1 MSYLAEAHGLLPDNH
16 FGGRKGQ
23 GTENALHAALE
34 TIHSGWKEGKV
45 VSALL
50 LDISGAFDNVSHD
63 RLLHNL
69 RTRRIAQAYT
79 GWLSSFLRGR
89 STSLVLP
96 EYTMPTRRVETGI
109 PQGSSLSPILYI
121 FYNADLMG
129 RGAPDWG
136 TDNIGYIDDTT
147 MLATGDSERANCQ
160 RLREHYRRGCLR
172 WAATHASRFEPSNFQ
187 LIHFHPPGRRARGG
201 AEPPRSGPGEPLDLG
216 DGQVVEASTTARLLG
231 VILDQTLTFEAHLK
245 HIDSAATR
253 RLQAISA
260 LGGSKWGLRLREL
273 RHVYMACITPIML
286 YAASVWYTPPV
297 RGRMR
302 FHGRQKKVLNRI
314 QRRAGKLIAGA
325 FRTVSG
331 TAFNAEL
338 QLTPMPLLLRQR
350 RIQTLI
356 RIATTPA
363 YRMHILDRR
372 RHHQNP
378 LLHTPLESA
387 EEEVELA
394 TGVDPRDLEIRLPWA
409 VPPWWEPP
417 EVVIEAT
424 KERSLIHHDVHCIAY
439 PEAIRVYT
447 DGSGIHKRVGTAA
460 VCLDPP
466 ICIQRYLGTDLEHTV
481 PVAEVAGLVLALRLL
496 KRDLVP
502 RDVQRAPPPSRG
514 SRKRAEIYS
523 DNQGTLRTLLDPKQ
537 GSGQYLVR
545 ELVDLLDW
553 LDPVLDISFHWLAA
567 HEGVAGNE
575 LADQKA
581 KEAAGW
587 RQGLTDGQCGPLPPV
602 TLPDHPTRGP
612 LDAWIKQYTKE
623 QWEEAWRQSEHG
635 RHLQR
640 FLPEVTR
647 HSIAIYDDL
656 TPVECSVLA
665 QMRTG
670 KIGLNHYLST
680 INRADD
686 PLCPCGRAPETTHH
700 VLFSCTRYDDLRRAA
715 WPEGGP
721 RDLTEA
727 LTEKQYVRRAARFM
741 LNTGRLTYLAEAT
754 EPAWLEPSAPSSER
768 LLTALAGDG

>member
-1 MSYLAEAHGLLPDNH
+1 MVEGEEPGEEVIRDL
-16 FGGRKGQ
+16 GGR
-23 GTENALHAALE
+23 TSIAEE
-34 TIHSGWKEGKV
+34 TRGSEDLAIR
-45 VSALL
+45 L
-50 LDISGAFDNVSHD
+50 SGA
-63 RLLHNL
+63 
-69 RTRRIAQAYT
+69 TR
-79 GWLSSFLRGR
+79 
-89 STSLVLP
+89 
-96 EYTMPTRRVETGI
+96 
-109 PQGSSLSPILYI
+109 
-121 FYNADLMG
+121 
-129 RGAPDWG
+129 
-136 TDNIGYIDDTT
+136 
-147 MLATGDSERANCQ
+147 
-160 RLREHYRRGCLR
+160 
-172 WAATHASRFEPSNFQ
+172 
-187 LIHFHPPGRRARGG
+187 
-201 AEPPRSGPGEPLDLG
+201 
-216 DGQVVEASTTARLLG
+216 
-231 VILDQTLTFEAHLK
+231 
-245 HIDSAATR
+245 
-253 RLQAISA
+253 
-260 LGGSKWGLRLREL
+260 
-273 RHVYMACITPIML
+273 
-286 YAASVWYTPPV
+286 
-297 RGRMR
+297 
-302 FHGRQKKVLNRI
+302 
-314 QRRAGKLIAGA
+314 
-325 FRTVSG
+325 
-331 TAFNAEL
+331 
-338 QLTPMPLLLRQR
+338 
-350 RIQTLI
+350 
-356 RIATTPA
+356 
-363 YRMHILDRR
+363 
-372 RHHQNP
+372 
-378 LLHTPLESA
+378 SA
-387 EEEVELA
+387 EEARKEEVISGGHRC
-394 TGVDPRDLEIRLPWA
+394 GVP
-409 VPPWWEPP
+409 
-417 EVVIEAT
+417 
-424 KERSLIHHDVHCIAY
+424 
-439 PEAIRVYT
+439 
-447 DGSGIHKRVGTAA
+447 G
-460 VCLDPP
+460 PP

-754 EPAWLEPSAPSSER
+754 EPAWLEPSAPSITPTGTASPPAAPTCAPAQYRPAETGVPQTPER
-768 LLTALAGDG
+768 HRFGGGAPETLAGLGICDI